1 MSSSTGIRQWALKY
15 PNLGTEPIP
24 VEPCLSPDYFETE
37 RKKIF
42 RRVWLNVAREDELP
56 AAGDYIVC
64 DIEVLGSSI
73 IIVRGRDGRIRAFH
87 NVCSHRGN
95 KVATDSRGQCR
106 TFVCG
111 FHGWAYDLEGA
122 LSHVPDEENF
132 FGLNRAACGLKPVA
146 AGTWEGF
153 VFVNLSPEPEQS
165 LDAFIGEWGE
175 ALEGYP
181 FDAMALRHHYR
192 AEIKVNWKIAMDAFQ
207 EAWHARFV
215 HKRSG
220 GAAYASRENPYI
232 HALEFKLFPLHRM
245 MSVPGNPEFTP
256 TPLQG
261 VAHRFGSSYIKME
274 EYETRLPKGVNPQ
287 RSPLWMFDS
296 NYVFPNFSLFVFGDM
311 FFTYHFWPL
320 AVDRTLWETKTYY
333 PEPGNAGELFSQEYA
348 KCALRDTWLEDLS
361 TLENIQ
367 AAISSGTIDHFIL
380 QDQEILVR
388 HSHKVIAEHVEQPG
402 VEGGAG

>member
-1 MSSSTGIRQWALKY
+1 MTSSTEVRQWALKY
-15 PNLGTEPIP
+15 PDLGTEPIP
-24 VEPCLSPDYFETE
+24 VEPCLSEEYFESE
-37 RKKIF
+37 RDKIF

-56 AAGDYIVC
+56 APGDYIVQ
-64 DIEVLGSSI
+64 DIEIVGSSI
-73 IIVRGRDGRIRAFH
+73 LIVRGKDGRIRAFH

-95 KVATDSRGQCR
+95 KVAGNTRGNCR
-106 TFVCG
+106 AFVCG
-111 FHGWAYDLEGA
+111 FHGWAYDLQGGLA
-122 LSHVPDEENF
+122 HVPDEEHF
-132 FGLNRAACGLKPVA
+132 FDLDRSTCGLKPIA
-146 AGTWEGF
+146 AEVWEGF
-153 VFVNLSPEPEQS
+153 VFVNMSPRPDQTLRE
-165 LDAFIGEWGE
+165 FISEWGE
-175 ALEGYP
+175 ALQGYP
-181 FDAMALRHHYR
+181 FDGMRLRHRYR
-192 AEIKVNWKIAMDAFQ
+192 ARIKVNWKIALDAFQ

-220 GAAYASRENPYI
+220 GAAYASKDNPYI
-232 HALEFKLFPLHRM
+232 HALEFKLYPLHRM

-274 EYETRLPKGVNPQ
+274 DYETRLPRGVNPQ

-296 NYVFPNFSLFVFGDM
+296 NYVFPNFSLFVFADM

-320 AVDRTLWETKTYY
+320 AVDQTLWETKTYY
-333 PEPGNAGELFSQEYA
+333 PPPGNAGELFSQEYA

-367 AAISSGTIDHFIL
+367 AAISSGSIDHFIL

-388 HSHKVIAEHVEQPG
+388 HSHKVIADHVRQP
-402 VEGGAG
+402 AAS

>member
-1 MSSSTGIRQWALKY
+1 MNASTDVRQWALKY
-15 PNLGTEPIP
+15 PDLGTGP
-24 VEPCLSPDYFETE
+24 VPVAPCVSPDYFERE
-37 RKKIF
+37 RKNIF

-56 AAGDYIVC
+56 TLGDYIVR
-64 DIEVLGSSI
+64 DIDVLGSSI
-73 IIVRGRDGRIRAFH
+73 LIVRGRDGRVKAFH
-87 NVCSHRGN
+87 NLCSHRGN
-95 KVATDSRGQCR
+95 KVATDSRGHCR
-106 TFVCG
+106 AFVCG

-132 FGLNRAACGLKPVA
+132 FGLDRSACGLKSVA
-146 AGTWEGF
+146 AETWEGF
-153 VFVNLSPEPEQS
+153 VFVNLSPEPAQS
-165 LDAFIGEWGE
+165 LDEFIGEWGE
-175 ALEGYP
+175 ALAGYP

-192 AEIKVNWKIAMDAFQ
+192 AEIKVNWKVAMDAFQ

-215 HKRSG
+215 HRRSG
-220 GAAYASRENPYI
+220 GTAYASRENPYI

-274 EYETRLPKGVNPQ
+274 DYETLLPEGVNPL

-296 NYVFPNFSLFVFGDM
+296 NYVFPNFSLFLFADM

-320 AVDRTLWETKTYY
+320 SVDRTLWETKTYY
-333 PEPGNAGELFSQEYA
+333 PPPANAGELFSQEYA

-367 AAISSGTIDHFIL
+367 AAIASGGIDHFIL

-388 HSHKVIAEHVEQPG
+388 HSHKVIADYVED
-402 VEGGAG
+402 AAAS